1 MPLTTNHQP
10 PTTALPSWF
19 TYLVRCRD
27 GSLYCGVSTDP
38 TARFAAHRAG
48 TGARYTR
55 SHGAV
60 ALAWVSD
67 PCDKRMAHRLEWR
80 IKRLTR
86 RAKLALIQGGAAP
99 VIRDAAP

>member
-1 MPLTTNHQP
+1 VPTDPSP
-10 PTTALPSWF
+10 PPATVTWRA
-19 TYLVRCRD
+19 YLVRCRD

-38 TARFAAHRAG
+38 DARFAAHQAG

-55 SHGAV
+55 SRGAV
-60 ALAWVSD
+60 ALAWVSE
-67 PCDKRMAHRLEWR
+67 PCEKRLAHRLEWR

-99 VIRDAAP
+99 VIHDAGA